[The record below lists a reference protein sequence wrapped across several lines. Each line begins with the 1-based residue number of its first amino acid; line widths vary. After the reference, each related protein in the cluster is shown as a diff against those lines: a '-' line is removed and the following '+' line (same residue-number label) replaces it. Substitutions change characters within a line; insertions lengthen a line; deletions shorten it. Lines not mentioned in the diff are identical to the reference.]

1 MESKLTTLLKLFI
14 TFLKISPITFGGG
27 YAMITLIEI
36 EVVNK
41 NKWIKKED
49 IVDVFTIAQ
58 TLPGAVAINSA
69 IFIGYRVAGFAGAVI
84 SLIGILFP
92 TFIIVI
98 LVSLIYYIYK
108 DNPITKSAF
117 NGIGAAIIALIA
129 YAGFTIGKTAIKGI
143 TTFIITILS
152 VLFLLFLHINPI
164 LMIISGSIIGIIELK
179 LKTIGKEEVKVVAG
193 EEQKIFYKDS

>member
-179 LKTIGKEEVKVVAG
+179 LKTIGKEEVKVAAG